1 MQIKKLNEEINKLLK
16 EEKDYTHARELG
28 YSDDQDFK
36 VGDKVRRIWDK
47 RPGVITK
54 QIAVD
59 TYEVEFPEYGTNMA
73 RTDIYYANELKMFSE
88 SLQEKIDKLDTTI
101 ADEINQANPI
111 EQEKRF
117 KTDKYGYEITTGDY
131 DYANSIK
138 VEIIERSEISNGNN
152 PDAEA
157 ETIET
162 WYADGKPA
170 LRCAYS
176 VILDG
181 PYHPEIVEV
190 LDKNALYNILI
201 SLATQSQIFDN
212 PIK

>member
-1 MQIKKLNEEINKLLK
+1 MS
-16 EEKDYTHARELG
+16 EKDKLHSGEIYNSADGSIFDEQLMLLNRL
-28 YSDDQDFK
+28 YDF
-36 VGDKVRRIWDK
+36 
-47 RPGVITK
+47 
-54 QIAVD
+54 
-59 TYEVEFPEYGTNMA
+59 
-73 RTDIYYANELKMFSE
+73 
-88 SLQEKIDKLDTTI
+88 
-101 ADEINQANPI
+101 NQTRPI

>member
-1 MQIKKLNEEINKLLK
+1 MNIKKLNEEIYKLL
-16 EEKDYTHARELG
+16 EEGKDYTHAKELG
-28 YSDDQDFK
+28 YS
-36 VGDKVRRIWDK
+36 
-47 RPGVITK
+47 
-54 QIAVD
+54 
-59 TYEVEFPEYGTNMA
+59 E
-73 RTDIYYANELKMFSE
+73 MFSE

-131 DYANSIK
+131 DYANRIK

-162 WYADGKPA
+162 WYADEKPA